1 MCRATKNRINNLID
15 SKLYEVLNDYI
26 RKYLELKNEFSKEE
40 FSKKRN
46 KDIMP
51 MFNEKYGTDFTEYEF
66 DSIVANATMSIL
78 FSDYI

>member
-40 FSKKRN
+40 
-46 KDIMP
+46 M
-51 MFNEKYGTDFTEYEF
+51 
-66 DSIVANATMSIL
+66 TMGYAGL
-78 FSDYI
+78 LT